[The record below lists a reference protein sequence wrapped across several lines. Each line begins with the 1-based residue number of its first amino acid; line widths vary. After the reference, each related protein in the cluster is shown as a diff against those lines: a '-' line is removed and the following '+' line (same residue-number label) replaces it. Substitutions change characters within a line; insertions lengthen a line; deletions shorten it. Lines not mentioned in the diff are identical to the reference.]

1 MKLVLERNFSRL
13 EVASC
18 AQPKTRKYY
27 DETADTT
34 ILINSQ
40 DNVAYD
46 ATFAVIRI
54 NDIF

>member
-18 AQPKTRKYY
+18 AQPKSRKYY